1 VTGAAVLGRDAFLIV
16 RVGKE
21 RYGLPLAD
29 VREVLDLVPPRPVPS
44 LSRALRGLMPL
55 REHFVSLVHL
65 GALIAEG
72 AAPATLAETAAIVMV
87 GGARVALEVDDVEA
101 VVDRSATFVGPAP
114 EPWASGIWRVGAE
127 LVTVLDLGVLGE
139 RIVTNG
145 SGDDAGR

>member
-1 VTGAAVLGRDAFLIV
+1 MTGAAVPGEAAFLIV
-16 RVGKE
+16 RVGTE

-29 VREVLDLVPPRPVPS
+29 VREVLDLAAPRPVPS
-44 LSRALRGLMPL
+44 QSRALRGVMPL

-65 GALIAEG
+65 GALVADG
-72 AAPATLAETAAIVMV
+72 AAPAALAETAAIVMV
-87 GGARVALEVDDVEA
+87 GGVKVALEVDDVEA

-114 EPWASGIWRVGAE
+114 EPWASGIWRVGTE

-145 SGDDAGR
+145 SGDG

>member
-1 VTGAAVLGRDAFLIV
+1 VTDAAVLGRDAFLIV
-16 RVGKE
+16 RVGTE

-29 VREVLDLVPPRPVPS
+29 VREVMDLVPPRPVPTRS
-44 LSRALRGLMPL
+44 PALRGLMPL

-72 AAPATLAETAAIVMV
+72 QAPAGLAGTAAIVMV
-87 GGARVALEVDDVEA
+87 GGVKLALEVDDVEA

-114 EPWASGIWRVGAE
+114 EPWASGIWRVGTD

-145 SGDDAGR
+145 SFDDAGR

>member
-16 RVGKE
+16 RVGAE

-44 LSRALRGLMPL
+44 RSRALRGLMPL

-65 GALIAEG
+65 GALIAQG
-72 AAPATLAETAAIVMV
+72 GAPAMLAETAAIVMV
-87 GGARVALEVDDVEA
+87 GGAKVALEVDDVEA

-139 RIVTNG
+139 RIVTSG

>member
-1 VTGAAVLGRDAFLIV
+1 MTGAAVLGQDAFLIV

-29 VREVLDLVPPRPVPS
+29 VREVMDLVPPRPVPS
-44 LSRALRGLMPL
+44 RSPALRGLMPL

-65 GALIAEG
+65 GALIAEV
-72 AAPATLAETAAIVMV
+72 AAPDALAETAAIVMV

-101 VVDRSATFVGPAP
+101 VVDRSATLVGAAP
-114 EPWASGIWRVGAE
+114 EPWASGVWRVGE
-127 LVTVLDLGVLGE
+127 LLVTVLDLGVLGE